1 MKNIIFAFVLC
12 LLIQGYVSAET
23 TMKLVPQVLNGQKI
37 ITQENSEAIISHKK
51 SSVALRPPPDGYSSE
66 GRPMILV
73 SVYGGI
79 GKSFDF
85 STEDIQVFVDGKPH
99 GLITYDKWVGDIKQG
114 QASELTAIESK
125 YAALSR
131 DAAKGAYTPS
141 SDPEV
146 FSPSNKDST
155 VGSMSGGGVTYDV
168 SSLARSQSQINAEKQ
183 AEKDAIEMRA
193 AKELSVADAVMLKK
207 TTVLPN
213 TWHRGFV
220 AIEKIPDPTQ
230 PHEVKIIV
238 TVAGEKHEFLLNHL
252 KTQE

>member
-1 MKNIIFAFVLC
+1 MKKIIFTFVLC

-23 TMKLVPQVLNGQKI
+23 TMKLAPQVLNGQKI

-73 SVYGGI
+73 SVYGT

-99 GLITYDKWVGDIKQG
+99 GLITYDEWVGDIKQH
-114 QASELTAIESK
+114 QANELTAIESR

-155 VGSMSGGGVTYDV
+155 VGSTSAGGVTYDV
-168 SSLARSQSQINAEKQ
+168 SSLARSQSQINSEKQ
-183 AEKDAIEMRA
+183 AEKDAIEMRT
-193 AKELSVADAVMLKK
+193 AKELAVADAVMLKK
-207 TTVLPN
+207 TTVLPD
-213 TWHRGFV
+213 TWHRGFI

-238 TVAGEKHEFLLNHL
+238 AVAGEKHEFLLNHL

>member
-1 MKNIIFAFVLC
+1 MKNIIFTFVLC
-12 LLIQGYVSAET
+12 LLMQSYVSAET

-73 SVYGGI
+73 SVYGI

-99 GLITYDKWVGDIKQG
+99 VLITYDTWVGEIKQR
-114 QASELTAIESK
+114 QANELTAIESK

-131 DAAKGAYTPS
+131 DAAKGAYKST

-146 FSPSNKDST
+146 FSPSSKDIT
-155 VGSMSGGGVTYDV
+155 VGSKSGGSVTYDV
-168 SSLARSQSQINAEKQ
+168 SSLARSQSQINSEMQ
-183 AEKDAIEMRA
+183 AEKDSIEMRT
-193 AKELSVADAVMLKK
+193 AKELAVADAVMLKK
-207 TTVLPN
+207 TMVLPN
-213 TWHRGFV
+213 TWHRGFL